1 MSKKPDIN
9 ILLTLLIILSVV
21 AFTRTFLYLLFD
33 KEFLNSGKHLG
44 LNIDLIMEGVLTIF
58 AFLRLYISSLVLFKK
73 GLDYD
78 MITYVLLYLIFTSF
92 VRFYYEYLYF
102 YNPES
107 KQKYYVDKF
116 QDVNAVAIFIA
127 SGYILYYIFFTVLN
141 ALNVLFISKA

>member
-1 MSKKPDIN
+1 MNKKPDIN

-21 AFTRTFLYLLFD
+21 AFTRTFTYILFD
-33 KEFLNSGKHLG
+33 KQLVDASSYLG
-44 LNIDLIMEGVLTIF
+44 INIDLIMEGVLTIF
-58 AFLRLYISSLVLFKK
+58 AILRLYIASLVLFKK

-78 MITYVLLYLIFTSF
+78 MITYVLFYLIFISF

-102 YNPES
+102 YKPES

-127 SGYILYYIFFTVLN
+127 SGYILYYIFV
-141 ALNVLFISKA
+141 K

>member
-1 MSKKPDIN
+1 MNKKPDIN

-21 AFTRTFLYLLFD
+21 AFTRTFLYILFD
-33 KEFLNSGKHLG
+33 KQFIYAGKYLG
-44 LNIDLIMEGVLTIF
+44 ISVDLIMEGVLTIF
-58 AFLRLYISSLVLFKK
+58 AILRLYISSLVLIKR

-78 MITYVLLYLIFTSF
+78 MLTYVLLYLIFTSF

-116 QDVNAVAIFIA
+116 QDLNAITIFMA
-127 SGYILYYIFFTVLN
+127 SGYILYHIFF
-141 ALNVLFISKA
+141 K

>member
-9 ILLTLLIILSVV
+9 IILTLLIILSVV

-127 SGYILYYIFFTVLN
+127 SGYILYYIFF
-141 ALNVLFISKA
+141 K

>member
-58 AFLRLYISSLVLFKK
+58 AFFLHLLMHQLLAESSIKL
-73 GLDYD
+73 LDHSLKATKYPSESSPKLPEYSSKTTKTSPD
-78 MITYVLLYLIFTSF
+78 SSPKLLEHSPKHP
-92 VRFYYEYLYF
+92 E
-102 YNPES
+102 NPS
-107 KQKYYVDKF
+107 PKTLPKPC
-116 QDVNAVAIFIA
+116 
-127 SGYILYYIFFTVLN
+127 
-141 ALNVLFISKA
+141 

>member
-44 LNIDLIMEGVLTIF
+44 LNVDLIMEGVLTIF
-58 AFLRLYISSLVLFKK
+58 AVLRVYISSLVLLKK

-78 MITYVLLYLIFTSF
+78 MITYVLLYLIFTSL

-107 KQKYYVDKF
+107 KQKYYVDKY
-116 QDVNAVAIFIA
+116 QDVNAVTIFIA
-127 SGYILYYIFFTVLN
+127 SGYILYYIFF
-141 ALNVLFISKA
+141 K

>member
-127 SGYILYYIFFTVLN
+127 SGHILYYIFL
-141 ALNVLFISKA
+141 K

>member
-1 MSKKPDIN
+1 MNKKPDIN

-33 KEFLNSGKHLG
+33 KQFIYAGKHLG
-44 LNIDLIMEGVLTIF
+44 ISVDLIMEGVLTIF
-58 AFLRLYISSLVLFKK
+58 AILRLYISSLVLFKR

-78 MITYVLLYLIFTSF
+78 MLTYVLLYLIFTSF

-116 QDVNAVAIFIA
+116 QDVNAITIFMA
-127 SGYILYYIFFTVLN
+127 SGYILYHIFF
-141 ALNVLFISKA
+141 K

>member
-44 LNIDLIMEGVLTIF
+44 VNVDLIMEGVLTIS
-58 AFLRLYISSLVLFKK
+58 AVLRLYISSLVLFKK

-78 MITYVLLYLIFTSF
+78 MITYVLLYLIFTAF

-127 SGYILYYIFFTVLN
+127 SGYILYYIFF
-141 ALNVLFISKA
+141 K

>member
-44 LNIDLIMEGVLTIF
+44 LNVDLIMEGVLTIF

-92 VRFYYEYLYF
+92 VRFYYEHLYF

-127 SGYILYYIFFTVLN
+127 SGYILYYIFF
-141 ALNVLFISKA
+141 K